1 MPRWHDPQERFEL
14 MPKDRGYKWKGI
26 GARIREARKKV
37 GLTQQEVAELVGVGS
52 QTVWC
57 WEAGRMKPNHEHLL
71 ELAYRCEVSTDW
83 ILGRDVIEAELLKE
97 AEVSFRGAVAG
108 LPQEDL
114 ESIRNFIK
122 FVREQRRRRQA
133 ER

>member
-1 MPRWHDPQERFEL
+1 MEL
-14 MPKDRGYKWKGI
+14 QRAEWKGI

-37 GLTQQEVAELVGVGS
+37 GLTQQEVGELVGVGS

-57 WEAGRMKPNHEHLL
+57 WESGRMKPNHEHLL
-71 ELAYRCEVSTDW
+71 ELAHRCEVSTDW

-108 LPQEDL
+108 LQQEDL
-114 ESIRNFIK
+114 ESIQNFIK
-122 FVREQRRRRQA
+122 FVREQRRRQA
-133 ER
+133 DR